1 MDKFSNEFLIRKET
15 IDFLSPYI
23 AKVEASAQQIPMMQP
38 DAAPHILTLET
49 LEKRIKELEKVTLF
63 AAFNFSG
70 ILETSKMRI

>member
-38 DAAPHILTLET
+38 DAAPRILTLET
-49 LEKRIKELEKVTLF
+49 LEKRIKELEKVTVNP
-63 AAFNFSG
+63 AFNFSR
-70 ILETSKMRI
+70 ILETS